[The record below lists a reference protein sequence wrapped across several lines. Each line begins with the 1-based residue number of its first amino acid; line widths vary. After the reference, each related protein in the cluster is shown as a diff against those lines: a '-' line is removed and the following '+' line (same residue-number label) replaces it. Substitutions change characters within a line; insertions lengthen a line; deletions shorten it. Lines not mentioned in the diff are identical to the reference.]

1 VPDPLAEKSYSWS
14 PYRYGF
20 DNPVNITDPDG
31 MMEDGYKDLYGNYKW
46 FDSEKEAV
54 IQKDEKLWLHIT
66 DNKSIFEMAKAGIF
80 DNIPEQTD
88 QGEIKVGIDNLTTFE
103 MWLDSPSESIGEGIG
118 KGTLDILYS
127 FINSPSIL
135 LTGRTLGGTVPTP
148 KQRMDAFVDFVPG
161 LLTGGLTKTGQVV
174 KTTKKG
180 LQGFNRFVKRTPGIT
195 TTEGL
200 PAGMKWQQRAGKLYQ
215 INKVNQ
221 QGLKSLDKARNLL
234 NVLGTSKNEF
244 AK

>member
-1 VPDPLAEKSYSWS
+1 MRGACAQ
-14 PYRYGF
+14 
-20 DNPVNITDPDG
+20 
-31 MMEDGYKDLYGNYKW
+31 DLN
-46 FDSEKEAV
+46 
-54 IQKDEKLWLHIT
+54 QL
-66 DNKSIFEMAKAGIF
+66 
-80 DNIPEQTD
+80 
-88 QGEIKVGIDNLTTFE
+88 GEIKEGIDNLTTFE

-135 LTGRTLGGTVPTP
+135 LTGRTLGGTVATP
-148 KQRMDAFVDFVPG
+148 KQRTDAFVDTAPALISFGLTSTKEIYNLSKIYNKGFSRYNKFIEKVPG
-161 LLTGGLTKTGQVV
+161 V
-174 KTTKKG
+174 KA
-180 LQGFNRFVKRTPGIT
+180 
-195 TTEGL
+195 TEGL
-200 PAGMKWQQRAGKLYQ
+200 PSGMKWQQRAGKLYQ